1 MSKRLFSRGCFLI
14 LLLYSVAVCA
24 AEQRIL
30 VFGDSLSAGF
40 GIAVGQSWPALLR
53 QRLQANGSPLTV
65 TNASIS
71 GETTAGGRTRFA
83 AAMTQFKPA
92 VVILALGANDGLR
105 GLPVAAMQD
114 NLAFMVAL
122 ARQRGA
128 RVLLVGMRLPPNYG
142 PAYTQ
147 EFDAAFRG
155 VAKLHKVA
163 LLPFL
168 LEPIALDQ
176 EAFLPDGLHP
186 TAAAQAR
193 ILDHVWNALKPL
205 LK

>member
-1 MSKRLFSRGCFLI
+1 MSKRLFSRSCFLI
-14 LLLYSVAVCA
+14 LLLYSVAACA
-24 AEQRIL
+24 AQQRIL

-40 GIAVGQSWPALLR
+40 GIAVSQSWPALLG
-53 QRLQANGSPLTV
+53 QRLQANGSRLTV

-71 GETTAGGRTRFA
+71 GETTAGGRARFA
-83 AAMTQFKPA
+83 TAMTQFKPA
-92 VVILALGANDGLR
+92 IVILALGANDGLR

-114 NLAFMVAL
+114 NLDFMVAL
-122 ARQRGA
+122 ARKQGA
-128 RVLLVGMRLPPNYG
+128 RVLLIGMRLPPNYG
-142 PAYTQ
+142 PKYTQ
-147 EFDAAFRG
+147 EFDAAFRDI
-155 VAKLHKVA
+155 ARRQKVS

-176 EAFLPDGLHP
+176 NAFLPDGLHP

>member
-1 MSKRLFSRGCFLI
+1 MSKRLFSHSCFLI
-14 LLLYSVAVCA
+14 LLLYSVAASA
-24 AEQRIL
+24 AQQRIL

-40 GIAVGQSWPALLR
+40 GIAVSQSWPALLG
-53 QRLQANGSPLTV
+53 QRLQANGSRLTV

-71 GETTAGGRTRFA
+71 GETTAGGRARFA

-92 VVILALGANDGLR
+92 IVILALGANDGLR

-114 NLAFMVAL
+114 NLDFMVAQ
-122 ARQRGA
+122 ARKQGA

-142 PAYTQ
+142 PKYTQ
-147 EFDAAFRG
+147 EFDAVFRDL
-155 VAKLHKVA
+155 AKRQKVP

-176 EAFLPDGLHP
+176 NAFLADGLHP
-186 TAAAQAR
+186 TAAAQAK
-193 ILDHVWNALKPL
+193 ILDHVWNALRPL